1 MIKPEFDIMA
11 NLETNSKTCFHKF
24 ILSVFIGSGRNE
36 EKQNGDKE
44 EKDSDIPKLTQNNR
58 RTGTKIVKRA
68 KKIKKNEQEKAAIS
82 SKGKAKKEKKAAV
95 KKEDEKRK
103 ANEVVRKEEK
113 AKKKMEKKEK
123 EQNHNATEK
132 EQDRDTTRSKAA
144 KKSKSNNDDED
155 EEIDPNSFK
164 LPTTPSKRRR
174 SLKTL
179 RKSSSKKGAKATI
192 SSPVEE

>member
-1 MIKPEFDIMA
+1 
-11 NLETNSKTCFHKF
+11 
-24 ILSVFIGSGRNE
+24 
-36 EKQNGDKE
+36 
-44 EKDSDIPKLTQNNR
+44 
-58 RTGTKIVKRA
+58 
-68 KKIKKNEQEKAAIS
+68 
-82 SKGKAKKEKKAAV
+82 
-95 KKEDEKRK
+95 
-103 ANEVVRKEEK
+103 
-113 AKKKMEKKEK
+113 MEKKEK

-179 RKSSSKKGAKATI
+179 RKSSSLMALKKGAKATI